1 MYPVQNEEVAARL
14 NDVTKEY
21 KSGDTTITALSK
33 ASLEVKKGRL
43 MLILGPSGSGKTTLL
58 SLIGCVIYPSSG
70 EVYIKGKSIT
80 KMKSKEL
87 ALLRLKNIGFV
98 FQNFNLL
105 APLTAEQ
112 NVMLPLKLIGKS
124 NADARKK
131 TEEALKLVNMTHR
144 KDNLPKMLSGGE
156 KQRIAVARALVTD
169 ASILLCDEPTAS
181 LDSKSAGV
189 VMKELKDLSRSG
201 KAVIVVTHDERLK
214 EYADEVIQIEDGVIQ
229 N

>member
-1 MYPVQNEEVAARL
+1 MYPVKDDQIAARL

-112 NVMLPLKLIGKS
+112 NVMLPLKLMGQS